1 MPQGPVLLDVVAV
14 LNDLPAEKLVRGQVG
29 TVVEDLDP
37 ATVLVEF
44 ADDNG
49 RSYALAPIARDRLL
63 VLHYVQQAA

>member
-1 MPQGPVLLDVVAV
+1 MAQSPLLLDVVAT
-14 LNDLPAEKLVRGQVG
+14 LEDLPAEKLLRGQVG

-44 ADDNG
+44 ADDDG
-49 RSYALAPIARDRLL
+49 RTYALAPITRDRLL